1 MSNVTLFIL
10 LGIILG
16 LGAIVGLIFLQVF
29 LSKKKSKWLGLILPI
44 VSFISSLVIV
54 ASMFMFVAV
63 SSTTSTQSESINESA
78 QTVIVDELQ
87 TENNYGNLL
96 SVIPAFFLWNIPT
109 LVFLMIFIGIRKQ
122 KKQED
127 QIERMKIDDLG

>member
-1 MSNVTLFIL
+1 MSNVTVFIL
-10 LGIILG
+10 FGIILG